1 MRWILN
7 MLHDLKYLIPW
18 EVWYFG
24 TLRSYRVFGSDSG
37 MYLLNLRVHFG
48 FHLKPKP
55 KPSCSGLF

>member
-18 EVWYFG
+18 ELRYFG
-24 TLRSYRVFGSDSG
+24 TLRSYRVFGSNSG
-37 MYLLNLRVHFG
+37 TYLLNLKVYSG
-48 FHLKPKP
+48 FHLNPKL